1 MASSSGRTRRPLAI
15 RQFHLPHRSPGGWR
29 RCLPPRRWSFAA
41 LPSPLPA
48 LLVASLAYLLLR
60 PLLALLHSVVV
71 LGVAAGLHGLA
82 TSGAVAWLASNGP
95 ADPVYKSVMLWTLT
109 GIEPVGLAV
118 HDPLGSWLAAVYPA
132 VFAPPALL
140 PGNAWVGAVVSDG
153 ATLLAQLAA
162 RLVGH
167 LALLA
172 VGGLVLLGSG
182 YRPRHGLRP
191 GWRAILAALV
201 LLQGGLGL
209 VRVVLSLS
217 PHEIEIL
224 GLAQVLSKLFHWS
237 PAEYRALLPRLP
249 LLALE
254 GATLVL
260 LALVALLAGRRI
272 VSGLR
277 GHPRSAATAAPHAR
291 PATQVQLARGTMVA
305 VWLGCALLAPPHGLA
320 EDEPM
325 YEAPVTTVTTDVVP
339 DAAAPVAAA
348 GPSVV
353 TIEGEP
359 FHYVYKVNGA
369 RQVLRGIGYNVPYA
383 SRSREWRAKRYDR
396 DFAMMQAAQF
406 NTLIGWDENEFDDLT
421 LDKAQQYGLGV
432 IWPYNLPPD
441 GDYAD
446 PAYCAA
452 QRARVLDFVARYASH
467 PALRMWGLGNEV
479 LHDMPEQDHA
489 ARAQAFA
496 ACYADLV
503 AAVHAADPNHPIIYR
518 DSEDVWLDP
527 VRDAL
532 VNRGLDQPWMVYGA
546 NIFTF
551 RLRDLVAGWPDRG
564 LKVPLV
570 ISEYGPT
577 GYAPAD
583 RPGALVAMWNIIRQK
598 RARDYVLGG
607 SIYGWTTDGIEAI
620 DRVYGLTNADG
631 QPVDGALAAIARRFA
646 ASTGRPCELAAC
658 AAASA
663 AAAAAAPH

>member
-1 MASSSGRTRRPLAI
+1 MRRATLPYPL
-15 RQFHLPHRSPGGWR
+15 S
-29 RCLPPRRWSFAA
+29 
-41 LPSPLPA
+41 A

-60 PLLALLHSVVV
+60 PVLALLHAVVV
-71 LGVAAGLHGLA
+71 LGTAAGLHQLA
-82 TSGAVAWLASNGP
+82 ASGAVAWLASNGP

-118 HDPLGSWLAAVYPA
+118 RAPLGGWLDACWPA
-132 VFAPPALL
+132 IFAPPALL
-140 PGNAWVGAVVSDG
+140 PASAWVGAVVSDG

-167 LALLA
+167 LAILSVGGALLLA
-172 VGGLVLLGSG
+172 SG
-182 YRPRHGLRP
+182 YRPRRGQRP
-191 GWRAILAALV
+191 GWRAVLAALV
-201 LLQGGLGL
+201 LLQGALGL
-209 VRVVLSLS
+209 ARVALSLS

-224 GLAQVLSKLFHWS
+224 GLAQVLSKVFHWS
-237 PAEYRALLPRLP
+237 PAEYRALMPRLP

-254 GATLVL
+254 GAALLL
-260 LALVALLAGRRI
+260 LALGVALAWRRKLPRFWRPTRLA
-272 VSGLR
+272 
-277 GHPRSAATAAPHAR
+277 PTPPPAR
-291 PATQVQLARGTMVA
+291 PASQLKVARGAMVGA
-305 VWLGCALLAPPHGLA
+305 WLALALLAPPHGLA

-325 YEAPVTTVTTDVVP
+325 YEAPVAATPTDVVP
-339 DAAAPVAAA
+339 DAAAPVADV

-383 SRSREWRAKRYDR
+383 AQDRAWRAQRYDR
-396 DFAMMQAAQF
+396 DFAEMQAAQF
-406 NTLIGWDENEFDDLT
+406 NTLVGWDEREFDDLT
-421 LDKAQQYGLGV
+421 LDKAQQHGLGV

-446 PAYCAA
+446 PTYCAT
-452 QRARVLDFVARYASH
+452 QTERVLSFVARYAGY

-489 ARAQAFA
+489 AHAQAFA
-496 ACYADLV
+496 ACYAGLV

-527 VRDAL
+527 VRLAL
-532 VNRGLDQPWMVYGA
+532 IDRGLDQPWMVYGA

-564 LKVPLV
+564 LGVPLV

-577 GYAPAD
+577 GYAADD

-598 RARDYVLGG
+598 RARNYVLGG
-607 SIYGWTTDGIEAI
+607 SIYGWATDGIEAI
-620 DRVYGLTNADG
+620 DRVYGLTDPDG
-631 QPVDGALAAIARRFA
+631 QPVDGALAAIAQRFA
-646 ASTGRPCELAAC
+646 TATGRPCGLAAC
-658 AAASA
+658 GSASPPAAALADPRQSKE
-663 AAAAAAPH
+663 